1 MKKLS
6 CKEMGGGDCDFTAEG
21 ETNEEVIQKIYAH
34 ASEAHPEKLQGMSE
48 EEKAGMNKKME
59 EILNSQ

>member
-1 MKKLS
+1 
-6 CKEMGGGDCDFTAEG
+6 MGGGDCDFTAEG